1 MCHIKMISKNEILNF
16 SESFKFKIGSNE
28 STFGVVFE
36 HVEHQNCLLYQLTE
50 VYLYQSGNP
59 SNYFDLFRSK
69 YEQGKV
75 ETRVNTL
82 EKPLLNIIRPR
93 VLMAVG
99 LSEEP

>member
-36 HVEHQNCLLYQLTE
+36 HVEHQNYLLYQLTE

-59 SNYFDLFRSK
+59 SNYFGSFRSK
-69 YEQGKV
+69 YAPGKV
-75 ETRVNTL
+75 ETIANMVEEATFNVIKT
-82 EKPLLNIIRPR
+82 
-93 VLMAVG
+93 MAFGTVR
-99 LSEEP
+99 

>member
-1 MCHIKMISKNEILNF
+1 MCHIEMISKNEILNF

-59 SNYFDLFRSK
+59 SNYSDLFRSK
-69 YEQGKV
+69 YEPDKV
-75 ETRVNTL
+75 ETITNT
-82 EKPLLNIIRPR
+82 
-93 VLMAVG
+93 A
-99 LSEEP
+99 EEATFKCY